1 MSNTKIQRLL
11 VTGGLGFIG
20 SNYIN
25 YMMKKDE
32 DLFVLN
38 VDRLDYCSDIDNVE
52 FKDSKRYQLVVCDI
66 NQTNYMLELMK
77 RYDIDGI
84 VHFAAMSHVD
94 ESFTNS
100 IAFTQSNVLGTHS
113 LLEAARVY
121 GKCKR
126 IIVISSDEVIGS
138 LDEHENEVAENCV
151 MNPTSPYSASKA
163 AAECVARSYYHS
175 FKLPIIIVRPNN
187 AVGPRQ
193 YPEKLIPKFLQ
204 HLLKGEKCP
213 IQGTGLNRRNFIYV
227 DDICSAVDM
236 IMEKGEVFDIYNI
249 GSNYEFSVLE
259 ILDYFIK
266 YLKLNKTREE
276 VSEYVPDRA
285 FNDFRYAINCEK
297 LKGLGWCVVT
307 NFDDAMMKTVDYY
320 RAKWNL

>member
-1 MSNTKIQRLL
+1 MRRLL

-20 SNYIN
+20 SNFIN

-38 VDRLDYCSDIDNVE
+38 VDRLDYCADIDNVE
-52 FKDSKRYQLVVCDI
+52 YRESKRYQLVVADI
-66 NQTNYMLELMK
+66 NQTKYMLELMK
-77 RYDIDGI
+77 RYEIDGI

-121 GKCKR
+121 GGCKK

-175 FKLPIIIVRPNN
+175 FKLPIVIVRPNN

-204 HLLKGEKCP
+204 HLLKEEKCP

-227 DDICSAVDM
+227 DDICSAVEI
-236 IMEKGEVFDIYNI
+236 IMEKGVVFDIYNI

-259 ILDYFIK
+259 ILDYLIK
-266 YLKLNKTREE
+266 YLGINKTREE
-276 VSEYVPDRA
+276 VSCQVPDRA

-297 LKGLGWCVVT
+297 LKGLGWSVGT
-307 NFDDAMMKTVDYY
+307 NFDDAMKMTIDYY
-320 RAKWNL
+320 RQKWNL